1 MLLHDPLRALQAV
14 GRWPVANL
22 LLPAF
27 GTAFA
32 LTWLVRSLA
41 LSSLALRARMAM
53 DGCNVGHRVIDLA
66 TLLDG
71 TKSSWRFNAGG

>member
-14 GRWPVANL
+14 GRWPVVN

-41 LSSLALRARMAM
+41 LSPLALRVRMAA
-53 DGCNVGHRVIDLA
+53 DGCNVRRSGLSASRLRIA
-66 TLLDG
+66 
-71 TKSSWRFNAGG
+71 